1 MKNKYDSLFWDF
13 DGVLINSNSVRTEGF
28 RYIFKEHKKE
38 LVDKLISYHIQNGGT
53 SRYDKIS
60 FFYSHIL
67 KVSLSQETLNKKLSD
82 YTNYV
87 KPRLILKSLIYD
99 KNLNLIK
106 KHQSKNNFI
115 VSASDEK
122 ELKQITR
129 ALEINKYFLEIM
141 GSPNEKYQN
150 ILTIIKDYNLNTK
163 KCVLIGDSINDFHAS
178 IKSGIDFIGH
188 NNIHL
193 SKKVR
198 NYSEDLIKFL

>member
-1 MKNKYDSLFWDF
+1 MYKNIFWDF

-28 RYIFKEHKKE
+28 RYIFKEYKKE
-38 LVDKLISYHIQNGGT
+38 LVDKLISYHTQNGGK

-67 KVSLSQETLNKKLSD
+67 KVSLSQETLDKKLSD

-87 KPRLILKSLIYD
+87 KPRLISKSLIYK

-106 KHQSKNNFI
+106 KHQLKNNFI

-122 ELKQITR
+122 ELEQITK

-141 GSPNEKYQN
+141 GSPNEKHQN
-150 ILTIIKDYNLNTK
+150 ILTIIKDYNLNIK
-163 KCVLIGDSINDFHAS
+163 KCVLIGDSINDFHAA
-178 IKSGIDFIGH
+178 INSGIDFIGH

-193 SKKVR
+193 SKKVI
-198 NYSEDLIKFL
+198 NYSEDLVKFL